1 MEVKANLPRGLNTV
15 RGLAKQDEILEN
27 CYYTENNGAPM
38 IKSRPGYV
46 ALSDVGYDLLGGIQH
61 ILVIKRF
68 NEKTY
73 YVLRH
78 ENTITDAYDLY
89 LVRVNPTAPEYTV
102 LNGGAA
108 FSSGTGPLF
117 LDAVAESGFTEMV
130 ILIPEID
137 EAWVVDTAETIT
149 EITDVDFVSSI
160 EAAFIAG
167 RMVYCPEDGSP
178 IFFSDV
184 NAFSTIQ
191 AASFFDAEDV
201 PDLNTGVIAIR
212 EDLYVLG
219 ADTIRVFRAV
229 GTGSSTFRVVKGA
242 GSETGY
248 IGGKIRSGESF
259 MFVGRDRE
267 QGNGIF
273 MMGQGSTQRISTQ
286 TIDAMIE
293 SMLPGTRIFA
303 QRMLIDGDDLYI
315 WSIQNMDGA
324 SDSNDT
330 DNVGDIAIMFHRGN
344 WSLLSASGPGVD
356 DVFNFR
362 NATYDPQRGYYVV
375 TRAPVQVDWP
385 SVIVGAV
392 GAPNIGYFSANV
404 GTDGYVVSEVLSLHS
419 FDQKIVSYARSEDD
433 RVFTV
438 SKFRVSTTT
447 RDRDANP
454 SASEALG
461 LRVSQ
466 HGEGGF
472 GPKITRN
479 ITHEDQI
486 TWNPPGG
493 LGKFNGYMKW
503 ELTFSGTVGLNIDNL
518 VIDANG

>member
-46 ALSDVGYDLLGGIQH
+46 ALQESADDATAGSDIKH

-68 NEKTY
+68 NGATY
-73 YVLRH
+73 YILKVH
-78 ENTITDAYDLY
+78 NIVTTVYDLY
-89 LVRVNPTAPEYTV
+89 LIRLNPSTPFYTV
-102 LNGGAA
+102 LNSGAA
-108 FSSGTGPLF
+108 FSSGTGPLHHG
-117 LDAVAESGFTEMV
+117 DAIAEVGFTEMV
-130 ILIPEID
+130 ILIPWLD
-137 EAWVVDTAETIT
+137 EAWIVDTAEAIT
-149 EITDVDFVSSI
+149 EITDVDFVSSV

-212 EDLYVLG
+212 DDLYVLG

-303 QRMLIDGDDLYI
+303 QRLLIDGDDLYI
-315 WSIQNMDGA
+315 WSFQNMDGIA
-324 SDSNDT
+324 NVDDV
-330 DNVGDIAIMFHRGN
+330 DNAGDIAVMFHRGN
-344 WSLLSASGPGVD
+344 WSLLSASFGVGSA
-356 DVFNFR
+356 FNFR
-362 NATYDPQRGYYVV
+362 HATYDPQRGYFIV
-375 TRAPVQVDWP
+375 TRAPTP
-385 SVIVGAV
+385 SEIIS
-392 GAPNIGYFSANV
+392 PNIGYLSANV
-404 GTDGYVVSEVLSLHS
+404 GTDDQYAVGESLSSLS
-419 FDQKIVSYARSEDD
+419 FNQKIVSYARSEDD